1 MVIDEMCPLLSI
13 SLKPLDLKL
22 LKKSLVKLIHIDDGS
37 SLLKLGKELCHLQ
50 CLLLVIREIECP
62 AKILVGLRLR

>member
-1 MVIDEMCPLLSI
+1 MVIDEVCPFLGI
-13 SLKPLDLKL
+13 IFEPLDLEL

-37 SLLKLGKELCHLQ
+37 RILKLCTELRHFQ
-50 CLLLVIREIECP
+50 GLLFVIRQIESP